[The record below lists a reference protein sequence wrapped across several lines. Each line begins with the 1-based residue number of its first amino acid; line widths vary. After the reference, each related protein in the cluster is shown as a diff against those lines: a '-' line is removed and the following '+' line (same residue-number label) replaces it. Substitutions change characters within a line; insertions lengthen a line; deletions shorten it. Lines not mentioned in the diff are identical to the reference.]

1 MEAVLEREV
10 RDMRPRDA
18 ARAQWRRARAVELAL
33 DGKSYDFIARE
44 IGVSSRG
51 NAWRT
56 VQKALNDRVVA
67 GVDELREL
75 ECDRLDALQV
85 AAWAK
90 VEQGD
95 LKAIETVLRIMD
107 RRARLLGLYPTKTK
121 TQPEYV
127 SIVRPGA
134 GATG

>member
-1 MEAVLEREV
+1 
-10 RDMRPRDA
+10 MRPRDA

-85 AAWAK
+85 AVWAK
-90 VEQGD
+90 AEQGD
-95 LKAIETVLRIMD
+95 LKAIETVLKIMD
-107 RRARLLGLYPTKTK
+107 RRARLLGLYPAKKQTSP
-121 TQPEYV
+121 QYI
-127 SIVRPGA
+127 SIVRPGVV
-134 GATG
+134 ATR

>member
-1 MEAVLEREV
+1 M
-10 RDMRPRDA
+10 
-18 ARAQWRRARAVELAL
+18 AL

-44 IGVSSRG
+44 IGVSNRG

-95 LKAIETVLRIMD
+95 LKAIETVLKIMD
-107 RRARLLGLYPTKTK
+107 RRARLLGLYSAKKRTS
-121 TQPEYV
+121 PEYI